1 MHKVTPNPPNTSNA
15 APADT
20 RSQAADQ
27 RAIYHYLPQP
37 DAATIKEKP
46 SSNLFSVN
54 PNTDTETLLANAS
67 ENLASA
73 NQMAATLAFDLEEP
87 HRAIVLGIQQLIDL
101 GSLLVDRAQ
110 EQVAPAATVWHP
122 TPPPYTQAAT

>member
-1 MHKVTPNPPNTSNA
+1 MPNKSRNPNVEHNNA
-15 APADT
+15 SVDPKLHT
-20 RSQAADQ
+20 AAQ
-27 RAIYHYLPQP
+27 RAIHHYLPQS
-37 DAATIKEKP
+37 DKAAPVEHPTT
-46 SSNLFSVN
+46 NLFSVN
-54 PNTDTETLLANAS
+54 PNTDTETLLANAA

-110 EQVAPAATVWHP
+110 EQVAPAATS
-122 TPPPYTQAAT
+122 